1 MMITHPATIT
11 ATTHAVRS
19 RDGAMISYLTMG
31 KGPAVLV
38 IPGALSLA
46 ATYTAFARA
55 LAERFTVHVIER
67 RGRGLSSPQGP
78 DYSMTKECADVL
90 ALQHETGASLLVGHS
105 FGGLVA
111 LEVARNNPAFSKIA
125 VYEPGVSI
133 DGSISMDW
141 MPAYEKHL
149 AAKRYRDAFVAF
161 ALGTGPDRSRTTP
174 PWLMKLLLPFV
185 LPREEWQR
193 MRGLLP
199 QNLRE
204 HREVARLDSSY
215 ANYRDI
221 PADILLMFG
230 GKTQSSWVDLA
241 IERLAAVL
249 PRSETKEFPK
259 LDHFGIDKR
268 DPREVAQAVSD
279 FFLKER
285 TAGTH
290 P

>member
-1 MMITHPATIT
+1 MITHPAAIT
-11 ATTHAVRS
+11 AATRAVRS
-19 RDGAMISYLTMG
+19 RDGATISYLTMG
-31 KGPAVLV
+31 EGPAVLV

-46 ATYTAFARA
+46 ATYTDFARA

-67 RGRGLSSPQGP
+67 RGRGLSSPQGF
-78 DYSMTKECADVL
+78 DYSMIKECEDVL

-111 LEVARNNPAFSKIA
+111 LEVARNNPAFRKIA

-141 MPAYEKHL
+141 MPDYEKYL

-161 ALGTGPDRSRTTP
+161 ALGTGPDRIRTTP
-174 PWLMKLLLPFV
+174 SWLMKLLLPFV

-204 HREVARLDSSY
+204 HQEVARMDNHY
-215 ANYRDI
+215 VHYCGI
-221 PADILLMFG
+221 PADVLLMFG
-230 GKTQSSWVDLA
+230 GKTQATWVDVA
-241 IERLAAVL
+241 MERLAAVL
-249 PRSETKEFPK
+249 PRSETREFPK

-268 DPREVAQAVSD
+268 APREVAQAVSD
-279 FFLKER
+279 FFLKE
-285 TAGTH
+285 
-290 P
+290 

>member
-1 MMITHPATIT
+1 MITHPATIT
-11 ATTHAVRS
+11 TSTRTVHS
-19 RDGAMISYLTMG
+19 RDGATISYLTMG
-31 KGPAVLV
+31 EGPAVLV

-46 ATYTAFARA
+46 ATYTDFARA

-67 RGRGLSSPQGP
+67 RGRGLSSPQGS
-78 DYSMTKECADVL
+78 DYSMTKECEDVL
-90 ALQHETGASLLVGHS
+90 ALQRETGVSLLVGHS

-111 LEVARNNPAFSKIA
+111 LEVARNNPAFHKIA

-141 MPAYEKHL
+141 IPDYEKHL

-161 ALGTGPDRSRTTP
+161 TLGTGPDRIRTTP

-193 MRGLLP
+193 MRELLP

-204 HREVARLDSSY
+204 HQEVARMDNHY
-215 ANYRDI
+215 VNYRGI
-221 PADILLMFG
+221 PADVLLMFG
-230 GKTQSSWVDLA
+230 GKTQSTWVDLA
-241 IERLAAVL
+241 MERLAAVL
-249 PRSETKEFPK
+249 PRSETKQFPK

-268 DPREVAQAVSD
+268 APREVAQAVSD
-279 FFLKER
+279 FFLQ
-285 TAGTH
+285 A
-290 P
+290 